1 MVIKEKKIYYWT
13 TIGDK
18 MFETL
23 YANRVTSENKRIHT
37 PPSSPP
43 LKGGVFVVFHWY
55 LQQWHNIA
63 WRGWRGGKRVI
74 FPF

>member
-37 PPSSPP
+37 PLSCPP
-43 LKGGVFVVFHWY
+43 LKGGVFVVFHW
-55 LQQWHNIA
+55 
-63 WRGWRGGKRVI
+63 
-74 FPF
+74 

>member
-43 LKGGVFVVFHWY
+43 LKGGVFVVFHW
-55 LQQWHNIA
+55 
-63 WRGWRGGKRVI
+63 
-74 FPF
+74 

>member
-18 MFETL
+18 MFEAL

-43 LKGGVFVVFHWY
+43 FKGGVFVVFHW
-55 LQQWHNIA
+55 
-63 WRGWRGGKRVI
+63 
-74 FPF
+74 